1 MKLEGL
7 VVKFLKPCNMHAEM
21 NSCRIELYQMWNH
34 GSSCTGVS
42 TKAMHALKQLHN
54 LATSQENLHNHCV
67 IILHNLFLVD
77 KVLNAYYVKLL
88 APPTIIHPLYSK
100 KNKNGTVH

>member
-1 MKLEGL
+1 MVFWRTVERFDIGT
-7 VVKFLKPCNMHAEM
+7 F
-21 NSCRIELYQMWNH
+21 NSGWWDLTDQQNL
-34 GSSCTGVS
+34 GS
-42 TKAMHALKQLHN
+42 
-54 LATSQENLHNHCV
+54 

>member
-1 MKLEGL
+1 MIHTVMARLCITQVRRTNKRAVFSCIEHTGYINQKTINIITIVFTIKLL
-7 VVKFLKPCNMHAEM
+7 
-21 NSCRIELYQMWNH
+21 
-34 GSSCTGVS
+34 
-42 TKAMHALKQLHN
+42 
-54 LATSQENLHNHCV
+54 
-67 IILHNLFLVD
+67 IILRYSYLLDDCNYFVVTCSAVD

>member
-1 MKLEGL
+1 ML
-7 VVKFLKPCNMHAEM
+7 
-21 NSCRIELYQMWNH
+21 
-34 GSSCTGVS
+34 
-42 TKAMHALKQLHN
+42 
-54 LATSQENLHNHCV
+54 

-77 KVLNAYYVKLL
+77 KVLNAYCVKLL

>member
-1 MKLEGL
+1 MSSN
-7 VVKFLKPCNMHAEM
+7 VK
-21 NSCRIELYQMWNH
+21 
-34 GSSCTGVS
+34 G
-42 TKAMHALKQLHN
+42 QL
-54 LATSQENLHNHCV
+54 

>member
-1 MKLEGL
+1 MKIRKQTSIYNFYTYLSSTSTNILDNEL
-7 VVKFLKPCNMHAEM
+7 KKVNIFADFLSNFDIAF
-21 NSCRIELYQMWNH
+21 R
-34 GSSCTGVS
+34 
-42 TKAMHALKQLHN
+42 
-54 LATSQENLHNHCV
+54 TS

>member
-1 MKLEGL
+1 MIICIPFASVKLHSIL
-7 VVKFLKPCNMHAEM
+7 PKL
-21 NSCRIELYQMWNH
+21 L
-34 GSSCTGVS
+34 
-42 TKAMHALKQLHN
+42 
-54 LATSQENLHNHCV
+54 
-67 IILHNLFLVD
+67 IILRYSYLLDDCNYFVVTCSAVD

>member
-1 MKLEGL
+1 MHILNKIPKG
-7 VVKFLKPCNMHAEM
+7 FL
-21 NSCRIELYQMWNH
+21 
-34 GSSCTGVS
+34 
-42 TKAMHALKQLHN
+42 
-54 LATSQENLHNHCV
+54 

>member
-1 MKLEGL
+1 MRPGDVEAFNCTTASKLL
-7 VVKFLKPCNMHAEM
+7 
-21 NSCRIELYQMWNH
+21 
-34 GSSCTGVS
+34 
-42 TKAMHALKQLHN
+42 
-54 LATSQENLHNHCV
+54 
-67 IILHNLFLVD
+67 IILRYSYLLDDCNYFVVTCSAVD

>member
-1 MKLEGL
+1 MTQGGYQVIIILPIKSKMAAAKKRCFLRFPYLTESSPPSFKVCGL
-7 VVKFLKPCNMHAEM
+7 
-21 NSCRIELYQMWNH
+21 QM
-34 GSSCTGVS
+34 T
-42 TKAMHALKQLHN
+42 T
-54 LATSQENLHNHCV
+54 

>member
-1 MKLEGL
+1 MHNFQSLSVKVYTYIRFWGLQGGSVPLPIGKLL
-7 VVKFLKPCNMHAEM
+7 
-21 NSCRIELYQMWNH
+21 
-34 GSSCTGVS
+34 
-42 TKAMHALKQLHN
+42 
-54 LATSQENLHNHCV
+54 
-67 IILHNLFLVD
+67 IILRYSYLLDDCNYFVVTCSAVD

>member
-1 MKLEGL
+1 MIKSGQKSESKGKIGEKGHKL
-7 VVKFLKPCNMHAEM
+7 KSFLHLALANRC
-21 NSCRIELYQMWNH
+21 
-34 GSSCTGVS
+34 
-42 TKAMHALKQLHN
+42 KAGFFFFFFDAKLL
-54 LATSQENLHNHCV
+54 
-67 IILHNLFLVD
+67 IILRYSYLLDDCNYFVVTCSAVD

>member
-1 MKLEGL
+1 MIPTDRYCHSG
-7 VVKFLKPCNMHAEM
+7 PSNGD
-21 NSCRIELYQMWNH
+21 NS
-34 GSSCTGVS
+34 
-42 TKAMHALKQLHN
+42 
-54 LATSQENLHNHCV
+54 

>member
-1 MKLEGL
+1 MNYYSPLRL
-7 VVKFLKPCNMHAEM
+7 KFMLILINI
-21 NSCRIELYQMWNH
+21 NII
-34 GSSCTGVS
+34 
-42 TKAMHALKQLHN
+42 
-54 LATSQENLHNHCV
+54 V

>member
-1 MKLEGL
+1 MRGEIYNSAITIKLL
-7 VVKFLKPCNMHAEM
+7 
-21 NSCRIELYQMWNH
+21 
-34 GSSCTGVS
+34 
-42 TKAMHALKQLHN
+42 
-54 LATSQENLHNHCV
+54 
-67 IILHNLFLVD
+67 IILRYSYLLDDCNYFVVTCSAVD

>member
-1 MKLEGL
+1 MQKEHP
-7 VVKFLKPCNMHAEM
+7 VENSFRQIKIRYAKYKFAERSYNFLM
-21 NSCRIELYQMWNH
+21 QLPMQLIFNEL
-34 GSSCTGVS
+34 
-42 TKAMHALKQLHN
+42 
-54 LATSQENLHNHCV
+54 
-67 IILHNLFLVD
+67 IILRYSYLLDDCNYFVVTCSAVD